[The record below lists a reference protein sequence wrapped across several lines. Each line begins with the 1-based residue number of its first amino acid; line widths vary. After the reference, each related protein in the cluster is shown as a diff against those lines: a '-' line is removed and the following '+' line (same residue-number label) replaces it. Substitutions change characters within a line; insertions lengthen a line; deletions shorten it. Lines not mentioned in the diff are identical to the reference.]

1 MVTLLI
7 WYLKYSLGRYREM
20 QTNLTFQDIHLMN
33 KCEINAYA
41 VKPLMQPV
49 LLFGQAF
56 YCRIQTL
63 CLVSVLILLNESMFF
78 VWKSKNLRRTSWFG
92 RLAAGCMMK
101 WRAENNNGDL
111 WHRLYLIF
119 LILATL
125 ESSKARG
132 VCVCLCL
139 SPCVCMPVGMGS
151 DSAQLPNHNGK
162 NWLARH
168 Y

>member
-1 MVTLLI
+1 MYCETLNAAFMF
-7 WYLKYSLGRYREM
+7 SL
-20 QTNLTFQDIHLMN
+20 
-33 KCEINAYA
+33 
-41 VKPLMQPV
+41 

-63 CLVSVLILLNESMFF
+63 CLLSVLLLLNESMVF
-78 VWKSKNLRRTSWFG
+78 VWKSKNLRSTSWFG
-92 RLAAGCMMK
+92 SLAGRMMK
-101 WRAENNNGDL
+101 WRAENNNSDP

-139 SPCVCMPVGMGS
+139 SLCVCAGRDGLWQCAVT
-151 DSAQLPNHNGK
+151 QLQQQKLISKALLDYQKTPLDCSCRCFVSHIDLIKKPKK
-162 NWLARH
+162 NKT
-168 Y
+168 